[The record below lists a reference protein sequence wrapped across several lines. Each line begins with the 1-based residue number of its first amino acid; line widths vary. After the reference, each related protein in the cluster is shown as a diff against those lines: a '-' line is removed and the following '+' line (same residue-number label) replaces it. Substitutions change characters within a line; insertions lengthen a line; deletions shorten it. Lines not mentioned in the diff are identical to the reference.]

1 MTREKEFKN
10 IEEQIEIQ
18 RKRKLK
24 IKNKNHMRN
33 FISRKNYFNSIN
45 GFETLFLH
53 PSNTEKNYMHN
64 ISFKD
69 IERMYNLDRN
79 IAKYLF
85 CEIENIEVEL
95 KTRIAYEFSKEYCST
110 GILSNLNYQNINNY
124 AIPSPSS
131 RNNFSDYFYD
141 FNNPKKRHPFFK
153 KHFIKAKLTSIV
165 FNGTINTNTSGNGTM
180 YYNLNGSFSGQID
193 NLKNNVYS
201 GVFSIKDSDAPR
213 NIINHTDAGTTSID
227 IRDLQGNFLKLSY
240 SDYCKI
246 KFPHISSY
254 HNPPLWVI
262 IDTLMLQDLLI
273 LFQGLSNSIQNQI
286 ISDMGFNST
295 LSGSKEKFINACE
308 ILHELRNQMAHFGL
322 ITRYRTSNKLTIN
335 NLFIR
340 ELSLTPKTNNKILK
354 FYQCLKILNCF
365 QSFSIKKIN
374 RAIYVYY
381 LKNILF
387 FKYKVNKNFFDRIG
401 K

>member
-1 MTREKEFKN
+1 
-10 IEEQIEIQ
+10 
-18 RKRKLK
+18 
-24 IKNKNHMRN
+24 MRN

-53 PSNTEKNYMHN
+53 PSKTEKNYMHN

-110 GILSNLNYQNINNY
+110 GIDSNLNYQIIDNY
-124 AIPSPSS
+124 TIPSPSS

-141 FNNPKKRHPFFK
+141 SNNHKKRHPFFK
-153 KHFIKAKLTSIV
+153 NHFIKAKLTSIV
-165 FNGTINTNTSGNGTM
+165 FNGTINTNTSRNGTM

-193 NLKNNVYS
+193 SLKNNVYS
-201 GVFSIKDSDAPR
+201 GEFSIKDSDAPR
-213 NIINHTDAGTTSID
+213 NIINHTDSEAISIN
-227 IRDLQGNFLKLSY
+227 IRDLQGKFSKLSY

-262 IDTLMLQDLLI
+262 IDTLMLQELLV

-322 ITRYRTSNKLTIN
+322 ITRYRTSNKITIN

-374 RAIYVYY
+374 KAIYVYY